1 MERDPIPNDT
11 TTQSRPYD
19 EMKLEIRNWKPENN
33 AAGYQFPFS
42 NFQFRFSIFQF
53 LISSF

>member
-19 EMKLEIRNWKPENN
+19 EMKLEIRNWKLENN